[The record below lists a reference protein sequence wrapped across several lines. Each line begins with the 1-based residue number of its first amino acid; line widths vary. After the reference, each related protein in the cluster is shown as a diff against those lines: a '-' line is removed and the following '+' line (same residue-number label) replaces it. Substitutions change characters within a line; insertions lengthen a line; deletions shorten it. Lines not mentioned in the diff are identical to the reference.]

1 MHNMGKIKQIAVF
14 ISSYEYC
21 GVAGVYVTVSKQ
33 SATNVGQS
41 PAIKLK
47 NVFLK
52 NAHNTYYLN

>member
-47 NVFLK
+47 NVF
-52 NAHNTYYLN
+52 